1 MILLHIG
8 DPARGAMWQALMP
21 QLVPGLEVRQ
31 WPCDGDLAEVDY
43 AAGWSPPAGLIAR
56 LPNLKA
62 IFSIGAGVD
71 HIDFAEVPEGVPVV
85 RMMDDELAGA
95 VADYV
100 CLAALALHRQLPA
113 YVAARQRHEWK
124 ALHRQANARR
134 RIGVMGLGQTGR
146 LALERLA
153 PFGFPL
159 SGWSRSRTDI
169 AGVNCYAGPEERAA
183 FLAACDILICL
194 LPLTDETRGILNAGL
209 FAALPPGAAVVNAG
223 RGAHLVTA
231 DLVAALDSGHLSAA
245 MLDVSEPAPPPPG
258 SPLWTHPAIL
268 LTPHI
273 AGTTDWERGA
283 HAIAA
288 NILRHRSGEAM
299 EGVVARDRGY

>member
-8 DPARGAMWQALMP
+8 DPARGAMWQSLMP

-31 WPCDGDLAEVDY
+31 WPCDGDLAEIDY

-71 HIDFAEVPEGVPVV
+71 HIDFAEVPETVPVV
-85 RMMDDELAGA
+85 RMVDGELAGA

-100 CLAALALHRQLPA
+100 CLATLALHRDLPT
-113 YVAARQRHEWK
+113 YIAARQRGEWK
-124 ALHRQANARR
+124 TIHRCTNARR
-134 RIGVMGLGQTGR
+134 HVGVMGLGQIGR

-159 SGWSRSRTDI
+159 SGWSRTPTEI
-169 AGVNCYAGPEERAA
+169 PGVTCHAGAAGRAA
-183 FLAACDILICL
+183 FLAACDILVCL
-194 LPLTDETRGILNAGL
+194 LPLTDETRHILNADL
-209 FAALPPGAAVVNAG
+209 FAALPQGAAVVNAG
-223 RGAHLVTA
+223 RGGHLVTA
-231 DLVAALDSGHLSAA
+231 DLIAALDSGHLSAA
-245 MLDVSEPAPPPPG
+245 MLDVSEPEPPQPG
-258 SPLWTHPAIL
+258 DPLWTHPAIM

-273 AGTTDWERGA
+273 AGTTDPERGA
-283 HAIAA
+283 RAIAA
-288 NILRHRSGEAM
+288 NIQRHLSGTPM
-299 EGVVARDRGY
+299 EGVVPRRRGY